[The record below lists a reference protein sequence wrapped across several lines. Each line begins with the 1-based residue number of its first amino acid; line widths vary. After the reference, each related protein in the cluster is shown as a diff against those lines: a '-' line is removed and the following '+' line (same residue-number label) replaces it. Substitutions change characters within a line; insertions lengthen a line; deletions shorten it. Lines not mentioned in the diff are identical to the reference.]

1 MGQAFFVPAPEV
13 PMRSRRLRRFILVG
27 IVCLAALAASQGTGR
42 AATGAST
49 GFNDWSC
56 RPSAAHPEPV
66 VLLHG
71 LGGNGPGNFATLGPY
86 LASAGFCVFAP
97 TYGEAIPG
105 IPVGGLTPIPQS
117 ATEIDAYIG
126 QVLAATGAAKA
137 DLVGH
142 SEGAFE
148 ALYGPKFVP
157 GEAAAIARV
166 VALAPPTHGTTF
178 ASLVTIGDDL
188 GVSPVTDAIIAA
200 GCPACS
206 ALTTG
211 SSVVTSLNTGP
222 VTQRGIAYTIIA
234 STHDELVTPYGTEFV
249 NEHGVDNETV
259 QGSCPLDPVGHIGL
273 AYDPDVA
280 QLVRDALDPAQPVPV
295 ACTVGPA
302 F

>member
-1 MGQAFFVPAPEV
+1 
-13 PMRSRRLRRFILVG
+13 MRSRWLRRFILVG
-27 IVCLAALAASQGTGR
+27 TICLAALATSQATGR
-42 AATGAST
+42 AATAPSA

-56 RPSAAHPEPV
+56 RPSAAHPDPV

-71 LGGNGPGNFATLGPY
+71 LGGNGPGNFSTLGPY
-86 LASAGFCVFAP
+86 LASAGFCVYAP

-105 IPVGGLTPIPQS
+105 IPVGGLTPIPRS
-117 ATEIDAYIG
+117 ATEIDAFIG

-142 SEGAFE
+142 SEGGFQ

-157 GEAAAIARV
+157 GEAASIARV
-166 VALAPPTHGTTF
+166 VALAPPTHGTTV

-188 GVSPVTDAIIAA
+188 GVSPLADAIIAA

-211 SSVVTSLNTGP
+211 SSLVTGLNTGP
-222 VTQRGIAYTIIA
+222 VTQQGIAYTIIA

-249 NEHGVDNETV
+249 HEPGVSNETV
-259 QGSCPLDPVGHIGL
+259 QDFCPLDPVGHIGL

-295 ACTVGPA
+295 TCSVGPA

>member
-1 MGQAFFVPAPEV
+1 
-13 PMRSRRLRRFILVG
+13 MRSRWLRRLILVG
-27 IVCLAALAASQGTGR
+27 TICLAALATSQATGR
-42 AATGAST
+42 AATAPSA

-56 RPSAAHPEPV
+56 RPSAVHPDPV

-86 LASAGFCVFAP
+86 LASAGFCVYAP

-117 ATEIDAYIG
+117 ATEIDAFIG
-126 QVLAATGAAKA
+126 HVLTATGAAKA

-142 SEGAFE
+142 SEGGFQ

-157 GEAAAIARV
+157 GEAASIARV
-166 VALAPPTHGTTF
+166 VALAPPTHGTTV

-188 GVSPVTDAIIAA
+188 GVSPLTDAIIAA

-211 SSVVTSLNTGP
+211 SSVVTSLNTGL
-222 VTQRGIAYTIIA
+222 VTQPGIAYTIIA

-249 NEHGVDNETV
+249 HEPGVSNETV
-259 QGSCPLDPVGHIGL
+259 QDFCPLDPVGHIGL

-295 ACTVGPA
+295 TCSVGLA
-302 F
+302 A

>member
-1 MGQAFFVPAPEV
+1 
-13 PMRSRRLRRFILVG
+13 MRSRWLRRFILVG
-27 IVCLAALAASQGTGR
+27 TICLAALATSQAAGR
-42 AATGAST
+42 AATAPSA

-56 RPSAAHPEPV
+56 RPSAVHPDPV

-71 LGGNGPGNFATLGPY
+71 LGGNGQGNFSTLGPY
-86 LASAGFCVFAP
+86 LASAGFCAYAP

-117 ATEIDAYIG
+117 ATEIDAYIE

-142 SEGAFE
+142 SEGGFQ

-157 GEAAAIARV
+157 SEAASIARV

-188 GVSPVTDAIIAA
+188 GVSPLTDAIIAA

-206 ALTTG
+206 ELTTG
-211 SSVVTSLNTGP
+211 SSLVTSLNTGL
-222 VTQRGIAYTIIA
+222 VTQQGIAYTIIA
-234 STHDELVTPYGTEFV
+234 STRDELVTPYGTEFV
-249 NEHGVDNETV
+249 NEPGVSNETV
-259 QGSCPLDPVGHIGL
+259 QDFCPLDPVGHIGL

-295 ACTVGPA
+295 TCSVGPA

>member
-1 MGQAFFVPAPEV
+1 
-13 PMRSRRLRRFILVG
+13 MRSRWLRRLILVG
-27 IVCLAALAASQGTGR
+27 TICLAALATSQATGR
-42 AATGAST
+42 AATAPSA

-56 RPSAAHPEPV
+56 RPSAVHPDPV

-86 LASAGFCVFAP
+86 LASAGFCVYAP

-117 ATEIDAYIG
+117 ATEIDAFIG
-126 QVLAATGAAKA
+126 HVLTATGAAKA

-142 SEGAFE
+142 SEGGFQ

-157 GEAAAIARV
+157 GEAASIARV
-166 VALAPPTHGTTF
+166 VALAPPTHGTTV

-188 GVSPVTDAIIAA
+188 GVSPLTDAIIAA

-211 SSVVTSLNTGP
+211 SSVVTSLNTGL
-222 VTQRGIAYTIIA
+222 VTQPGIAYTIIA

-249 NEHGVDNETV
+249 HEPGVSNETV
-259 QGSCPLDPVGHIGL
+259 QDFCPLDPVGHIGL

-295 ACTVGPA
+295 TCSAGPA